1 MAKKSNTQ
9 FKTHD
14 QVIRLPITGKPYEA
28 YRDTSERGTGRL
40 GVRVSAKGSKTWMFR
55 YFIDSKP
62 KFISIGSVSEKFTM
76 LKAADIA
83 ESYSSVISQ
92 GLDPKIELEKDKKQ
106 QATAEKE
113 ESLKGSIKQLFQAYA
128 DQMKREGKRTYAK
141 VLKDLE
147 KETYSFIAPAT
158 KAKEVKTDEVKLIL
172 AAMIKRGAPTQ
183 SNRVRSYLLAAFNN
197 GLRHDNDPASL
208 NDNVLFGLTSNPV
221 AIIPRQKDAEKV
233 GENYLL
239 LPEIKELLVTFQQAH
254 KVGELFANLLKLTFY
269 TGGQRPYE
277 LAASEWSAIDWDE
290 RTWLITK
297 DISKNKREHMIPLT
311 DTAVDIL
318 HLLKEQAKDSKFIF
332 PKHRTPHEHA
342 RLDSFSQSIGYYRKA
357 NPEFKPFIPRDIRRT
372 CKTLMGELGVSK
384 EIRDR
389 LQNHAFSDVSSRH
402 YDRFDYLPEKRH
414 ALESWESRLNEV
426 AVKNVVNLRG

>member
-40 GVRVSAKGSKTWMFR
+40 GVRVSAKGSKTWLYR

-62 KFISIGSVSEKFTM
+62 KFISIGSVNEKFTM

-83 ESYSSVISQ
+83 EGYSNIISK
-92 GLDPKIELEKDKKQ
+92 GLDPKIELEKDKQQ

-113 ESLKGSIKQLFQAYA
+113 ESLKGSIKQLFQAYV

-158 KAKEVKTDEVKLIL
+158 KAKEVKTDEIKLIL
-172 AAMIKRGAPTQ
+172 AAMIKRGAATQ

-221 AIIPRQKDAEKV
+221 AIITRQKGAEKV

-239 LPEIKELLVTFQQAH
+239 LPEVKELLVTFQQAH
-254 KVGELFANLLKLTFY
+254 KVGELFANLLKLTFH

-277 LAASEWSAIDWDE
+277 LAASEWSAIDWAE
-290 RTWLITK
+290 KSWLITK
-297 DISKNKREHMIPLT
+297 DISKNKREHLIPLT
-311 DTAVDIL
+311 DTALNIL
-318 HLLKEQAKDSKFIF
+318 HILKEQAKDSKFIF
-332 PKHRTPHEHA
+332 PKYRTPQEHA

-414 ALESWESRLNEV
+414 ALESWEARLNEV
-426 AVKNVVNLRG
+426 SVKNVVYLRG